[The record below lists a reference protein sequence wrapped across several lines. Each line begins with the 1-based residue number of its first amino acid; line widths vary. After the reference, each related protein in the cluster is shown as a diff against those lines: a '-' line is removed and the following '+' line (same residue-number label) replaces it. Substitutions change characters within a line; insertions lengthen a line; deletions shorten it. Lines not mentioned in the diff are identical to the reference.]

1 MKKVL
6 IILMVF
12 YANIA
17 FSQKANPWSLEIGAS
32 HYNYV
37 FTDNNNS
44 NKFNYEFYILPSKSF
59 SWIKLTTGIMYSTK
73 RINQY
78 KKYIGNDNNFLYRVD
93 YDINYIKLPILASV
107 GYSFERVKLSFTG
120 GFIFDHILNYRVGLN
135 YLYDGYRYKD
145 YKFDDVNIA
154 VRGGITIST
163 EIFRNINL
171 TLQPFIDYKVIR
183 DDMSLLY
190 HYRFGSDSDSDY
202 YYSEIPNGE
211 GPLGGRSRGGLLSYG
226 LSIGLEYVFK

>member
-32 HYNYV
+32 TYNYIFV
-37 FTDNNNS
+37 DNNNS

-73 RINQY
+73 RINR
-78 KKYIGNDNNFLYRVD
+78 DETVD
-93 YDINYIKLPILASV
+93 YDIKYIKLPILASV
-107 GYSFERVKLSFTG
+107 GYSFKRVKLSFTG
-120 GFIFDHILNYRVGLN
+120 GFIFDHILNYRVKLN
-135 YLYDGYRYKD
+135 YNYDGKNYKD
-145 YKFDDVNIA
+145 YKFDDVNVA

-163 EIFRNINL
+163 KISKNINM
-171 TLQPFIDYKVIR
+171 TIQPFIDYKIVH
-183 DDMSLLY
+183 DDIDLLY
-190 HYRFGSDSDSDY
+190 NYRFGSTSDYDY
-202 YYSEIPNGE
+202 YYSQIPNGLKWPV
-211 GPLGGRSRGGLLSYG
+211 GYYAGGLLSYG